1 MQWSTIL
8 WTLFIVDML
17 LAIGVG
23 IYGLMT
29 SPTLVAVILTLIGCS
44 CLCGLIVAG
53 LSTCCKRKTETE
65 PESAAAVVAV

>member
-8 WTLFIVDML
+8 WALFIVDML

-53 LSTCCKRKTETE
+53 LATCCKRE
-65 PESAAAVVAV
+65 PEPVVAAAVVAV